1 MNISYTVEIN
11 SPPEKVFYWIGDPE
25 RAKVWMSSV
34 SKTEIL
40 HQTPDMVGT
49 TFRETVEEDGQGTE
63 LVGEVTAYQ
72 PNQLLAFHLEG
83 DFNVVD
89 VEYRLKAFEG
99 KTHLTQNSTVR
110 FKSFIKIL
118 VFFAGSA
125 FKKKILGQL
134 QKEFAEL
141 KRLCEE
147 DVSSKDR

>member
-1 MNISYTVEIN
+1 MNISYIIKIN
-11 SPPEKVFYWIGDPE
+11 SPPERVFYWIGDPE
-25 RAKVWMSSV
+25 RAQRWMSSV

-40 HQTPDMVGT
+40 RQTPNMVGT

-63 LVGEVTAYQ
+63 LVGEVTAFQ

-89 VEYRLKAFEG
+89 VEYRLKEFEG
-99 KTHLTQNSTVR
+99 QTRVTHKSHIR
-110 FKSFIKIL
+110 FKSFVKVL
-118 VFFAGSA
+118 MLFAGFA

-134 QKEFAEL
+134 QQEFAEL

-147 DVSSKDR
+147 DVQ